1 MTENESPPS
10 PKGLSSEIGP
20 ALFPDASSV
29 RAPIA
34 APGLLKSLLFG
45 VQPPNSH
52 STLVSSRSFAKMD
65 FVGGEEDAHD
75 AWRDKYNAHR
85 RASLDEGGTGTG
97 ASASASA
104 GAKGGGGGGGGG
116 VPINA
121 HVAARDAG
129 FGGRGALVVGSAPA
143 GAGAG
148 GFAAAGPVGPTL
160 HDFGFRSRVFSSS
173 VPGCK
178 GGTGGGA

>member
-1 MTENESPPS
+1 MTTENNESPPS

-29 RAPIA
+29 GASIA
-34 APGLLKSLLFG
+34 APPGLLKSLLFG

-97 ASASASA
+97 T
-104 GAKGGGGGGGGG
+104 GNGTKGGGGGGGGG
-116 VPINA
+116 DKRSEKLNWT
-121 HVAARDAG
+121 RDVFPCLSNYTENHRATS
-129 FGGRGALVVGSAPA
+129 VGQSRKNSSESSP
-143 GAGAG
+143 
-148 GFAAAGPVGPTL
+148 
-160 HDFGFRSRVFSSS
+160 FRSPSTRRRTRWMRCASM
-173 VPGCK
+173 
-178 GGTGGGA
+178 

>member
-1 MTENESPPS
+1 MTTENNESPPS

-29 RAPIA
+29 GASIA
-34 APGLLKSLLFG
+34 APPGLLKSLLFG

-97 ASASASA
+97 T
-104 GAKGGGGGGGGG
+104 GNGTKGGCGGGGGG
-116 VPINA
+116 VAIDA

-129 FGGRGALVVGSAPA
+129 FGGRGGLVVGSAPA
-143 GAGAG
+143 GTGG
-148 GFAAAGPVGPTL
+148 TRTGFAAARPGPTL
-160 HDFGFRSRVFSSS
+160 HDFGFRGRMFSSS
-173 VPGCK
+173 VPGNK
-178 GGTGGGA
+178 GGKGGGA